1 MIKKGVTL
9 LLSVFVLTVAWG
21 ENHYAPGKKNSLR
34 APSVPL
40 VTSDPYFCI
49 WSPYDKL
56 YEGNTEHWTGKE
68 QALIGALRVD
78 GKTYRFM
85 GREKQAF
92 ETILPMAD
100 LEKWEADYTESE
112 PAGDWTAVNYDQ
124 NWKKGKAAFGTKE
137 MQHLGTGWDTEDI
150 WVRRTFE
157 LKENLSKAPV
167 FLKYSHDDIFELYI
181 NGIQVVKT
189 GYTWKNGVLLELSEA
204 VKKTLK
210 PGKNV
215 IAAHCHNKENG
226 GYVDFGLFRKQSADN
241 NFSADAEQLSVDVLP
256 TQTFYSFRCGPVIL
270 DVIFTSP
277 LLADDLDLV
286 STPISY
292 ITYQVRPQ
300 DGKSHEVLVY
310 FEASPQLAV
319 HEDNQPV
326 VYDRELKNGISYLRT
341 GTVNQPILERKGD
354 GVRIDWGYAYL
365 AAPRTADREMSLGE
379 YFQVKRHFI
388 QNGHLPVSAAPDTLE
403 RNMLKEMNVLAYCD
417 RMGKVGAEGKSGY
430 VMLGYDDI
438 YAIEYFYEPVLAY
451 WKHQGK
457 VDIYQA
463 FERAVRDYER
473 IMNRCGTFDVQLME
487 EAEKAG
493 GKEYAELC
501 ALAYR
506 QAIAAHKL
514 LEDKRGNLLF
524 LSKENHSNGCINTVD
539 ITYPSSPLFLIYN
552 PDLLKGMMTSI
563 FYYSESGRWTKPFPA
578 HDLGTYP
585 VANGQLYGGDMPVEE
600 AGNMIL
606 LATAISKVE
615 GNAYYAAKHWE
626 TLTVWADYLIHAG
639 LDPENQ
645 LCTDDFAGHL
655 AHNAN
660 LSVKAILAVA
670 GYGQMAEMLGKQE
683 VTEKY
688 IGAAKDM
695 AREWIKMADDGDH
708 YRLTFDRPGT
718 WSQKYNLVWNKV
730 FDMGIFPDEVA
741 RKEVAF
747 YLTKQQK
754 YGLPLDGRKD
764 YTKSDWI
771 MWSACLADRPEDF
784 RSLVSLIYKY
794 AEETPSRVPLS
805 DWHDTN
811 EGHMM
816 NFKAR
821 SVVGGYFMKL
831 LEQKMDR

>member
-1 MIKKGVTL
+1 MIKKVTTL
-9 LLSVFVLTVAWG
+9 LVGLCVLSAAWG
-21 ENHYAPGKKNSLR
+21 ENYYAPGKKNRLR
-34 APSVPL
+34 APAVPL

-68 QALIGALRVD
+68 QALIGAIRVD
-78 GKTYRFM
+78 GKSYRFM

-100 LEKWEADYTESE
+100 LRKWEAAYTETE
-112 PAGDWTAVNYDQ
+112 PEGDWTALNYVQ
-124 NWKKGKAAFGTKE
+124 EWKQGEGAFGTRE
-137 MQHLGTGWDTEDI
+137 MSHLGTVWESKDI

-157 LKENLSKAPV
+157 LTENLSKEPIY
-167 FLKYSHDDIFELYI
+167 LKYSHDDIFELYI

-189 GYTWKNGVLLELSEA
+189 GYTWKNDVLLELSDA
-204 VKKTLK
+204 VKKALK

-215 IAAHCHNKENG
+215 IAAHCHNRENG
-226 GYVDFGLFRKQSADN
+226 GYVDFGLFKKQAADN
-241 NFSADAEQLSVDVLP
+241 HFAADAEQVSVDVLP
-256 TQTFYSFRCGPVIL
+256 TQTFYTFHCGPVVL

-277 LLADDLDLV
+277 LLLDDLDLV

-292 ITYQVRPQ
+292 VTYQVRSR
-300 DGKSHEVLVY
+300 DGKSHEVEIY

-326 VYDRELKNGISYLRT
+326 VYDRGLQHGIAYLKT
-341 GTVNQPILERKGD
+341 GTVNQPMLERKGD

-365 AAPRTADREMSLGE
+365 AAPEGNGAALGLGE
-379 YFQVKRHFI
+379 YFSVKRSFI
-388 QNGHLPVSAAPDTLE
+388 QKGCLPESARPDTLE
-403 RNMLKEMNVLAYCD
+403 RNMLVEMNVLAYCH
-417 RMGKVGAEGKSGY
+417 RLGKVDPEGQSAY
-430 VMLGYDDI
+430 LMLGYDDR
-438 YAIEYFYEPVLAY
+438 YAIEYFYEPLLAY
-451 WKHQGK
+451 WKHQGR

-463 FERAVRDYER
+463 FERAVRDYAM
-473 IMNRCGTFDVQLME
+473 IMDRCGAFDMQLME
-487 EAEKAG
+487 EAEQAG
-493 GKEYAELC
+493 GREYAELC

-514 LEDKRGNLLF
+514 VEDKQGNLLF

-600 AGNMIL
+600 AGNMLL
-606 LATAISKVE
+606 LATAISLVE
-615 GNAYYAAKHWE
+615 KNASYAASHWE
-626 TLTVWADYLIHAG
+626 TLTTWADYLLQAG

-660 LSVKAILAVA
+660 LSLKAILAVA
-670 GYGQMAEMLGKQE
+670 GFGQMAAMLGKQTIADRY
-683 VTEKY
+683 VD
-688 IGAAKDM
+688 AARDM
-695 AREWIKMADDGDH
+695 AREWMKMADDGDH

-718 WSQKYNLVWNKV
+718 WSQKYNLVWDKV
-730 FDMGIFPDEVA
+730 FSMGIFPEEV
-741 RKEVAF
+741 RQREVAF
-747 YLTKQQK
+747 YLTKQNK
-754 YGLPLDGRKD
+754 YGLPLDCRKE
-764 YTKSDWI
+764 YTKTDWI
-771 MWSACLADRPEDF
+771 LWSACLADRLEDF
-784 RSLVSLIYKY
+784 QALVMPVHKY
-794 AEETPSRVPLS
+794 AQETPSRVPLS
-805 DWHDTN
+805 DWHDTH

-831 LEQKMDR
+831 LEQKINK